1 MKNPLHKAICGAH
14 SRRTGE
20 PCKSPPMA
28 NGRCRMHGGAS
39 TGRPITH
46 GMTTR
51 KAKADRAKL
60 RELIR
65 EAKELINLKGK

>member
-1 MKNPLHKAICGAH
+1 MKYLKEAKHICGARAK
-14 SRRTGE
+14 STGN
-20 PCKSPPMA
+20 PCQKPPMA
-28 NGRCRMHGGAS
+28 NGRCRLHGGLS

-65 EAKELINLKGK
+65 SVKELLK